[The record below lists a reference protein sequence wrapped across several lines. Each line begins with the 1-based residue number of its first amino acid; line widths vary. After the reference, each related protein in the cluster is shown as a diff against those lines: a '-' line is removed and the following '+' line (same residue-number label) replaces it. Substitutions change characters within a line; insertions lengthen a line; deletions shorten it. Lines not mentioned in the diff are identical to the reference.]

1 MLCCRHG
8 PQAGVPPR
16 HSPQSG
22 GPVKSLWDE
31 GKFAIVNGVGYT
43 MPNRSHFRSMNIL
56 HNGETVEIAPDGVLG
71 DTAKRVDKTPVK
83 VLPM

>member
-1 MLCCRHG
+1 MFRLG
-8 PQAGVPPR
+8 
-16 HSPQSG
+16 S
-22 GPVKSLWDE
+22 VKSLWDE

-43 MPNRSHFRSMNIL
+43 RPNRSHFRSMNIR